1 MTISDGIEVAPSI
14 QFTKIWCLRNYA
26 SSVWTPQTQL
36 VHVGGDELRSIY
48 VATLKLK
55 EIGLDVHFC
64 IIAIAIKRIGS
75 KG

>member
-1 MTISDGIEVAPSI
+1 MELKSHLAFNS
-14 QFTKIWCLRNYA
+14 LRYG
-26 SSVWTPQTQL
+26 VYETMLQVYGHHKLKL

-64 IIAIAIKRIGS
+64 IIAIAIKGIGS
-75 KG
+75 KR